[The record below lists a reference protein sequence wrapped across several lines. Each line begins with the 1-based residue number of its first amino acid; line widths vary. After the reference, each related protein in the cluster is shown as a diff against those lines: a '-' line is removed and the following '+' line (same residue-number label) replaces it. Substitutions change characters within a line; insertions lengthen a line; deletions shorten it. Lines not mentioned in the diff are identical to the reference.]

1 MIIKVLWLIC
11 SLIVFRY
18 TLKNMIKEELKVFGG
33 IDAILLGLFIV
44 ISTIISLAGPIAIVA
59 FLVYNGLKGIA
70 NGISEG
76 YQNERSRV

>member
-1 MIIKVLWLIC
+1 MIVKILWLIC
-11 SLIVFRY
+11 SLFVFRY
-18 TLKNMIKEELKVFGG
+18 TLKNMIKEELKMFGG
-33 IDAILLGLFIV
+33 IDAILLGIFI
-44 ISTIISLAGPIAIVA
+44 ILSTIIAAVGPIAIIV

>member
-1 MIIKVLWLIC
+1 VIVKILWLIC

-18 TLKNMIKEELKVFGG
+18 TLKNLIKEELKTFGG
-33 IDAILLGLFIV
+33 IDAILLGIFIILSV
-44 ISTIISLAGPIAIVA
+44 IIAASGPIAIVA

>member
-1 MIIKVLWLIC
+1 MIIKILWLIC
-11 SLIVFRY
+11 SLFVFRY
-18 TLKNMIKEELKVFGG
+18 TLKNLIKEELKIFGG

-44 ISTIISLAGPIAIVA
+44 ISTIIAFTGPSAIVA

>member
-1 MIIKVLWLIC
+1 VIIKVLWLIC

-18 TLKNMIKEELKVFGG
+18 TLKNLIKEELKIFGG
-33 IDAILLGLFIV
+33 IDAILLGIFI
-44 ISTIISLAGPIAIVA
+44 IMSIIIAAAGPIAIVA